1 MSSSAIGDLF
11 ASPAPKQPEKSNLSG
26 VFNLIAVVALAV
38 VLVFLLVRRNDVQPT
53 PEPKPDDKKERVE
66 PSPSPSPSID
76 LKECALVV
84 IRDKKTLNDDVDYT
98 ITMQDDEFWGWAKS
112 VLGDIETLEDEDE
125 LAVRLLGKIQ
135 GDKSLPLVALFDSKS
150 NCIWSMPL
158 PKGTTDP
165 IRSKLK

>member
-1 MSSSAIGDLF
+1 VL
-11 ASPAPKQPEKSNLSG
+11 NL
-26 VFNLIAVVALAV
+26 LLVVALAV
-38 VLVFLLVRRNDVQPT
+38 VLVFLLVRRNDIQPT
-53 PEPKPDDKKERVE
+53 PEPRPDDKKEQVE
-66 PSPSPSPSID
+66 PSPPSPSVD
-76 LKECALVV
+76 LKQCALVV
-84 IRDKKTLNDDVDYT
+84 IRDKKTLNDQVDYT

-125 LAVRLLGKIQ
+125 LAVRLLSNIP
-135 GDKSLPLVALFDSKS
+135 GDKTLPLVALFDSKS

>member
-1 MSSSAIGDLF
+1 MSNSPIGDLF
-11 ASPAPKQPEKSNLSG
+11 ASPAPKQPEPTNLSG

-38 VLVFLLVRRNDVQPT
+38 VLVFLLARRNDVQPT
-53 PEPKPDDKKERVE
+53 PEPKPDDQKEQVE
-66 PSPSPSPSID
+66 PAPSPSVN

-84 IRDKKTLNDDVDYT
+84 IRDKKTLNDEVDYT

-125 LAVRLLGKIQ
+125 LAVKLLGKIQ

-150 NCIWSMPL
+150 SCIWSMPL